1 MRLFSVPRL
10 SQRVLLCQKKRILSF
25 TDTANQFYGRY
36 IHAYVCMFEA
46 MPFSATLRQE
56 STYDFYSG
64 THKHICIAWLT
75 HVLQKHLVFL
85 CARTRRCNEQT
96 RPNDM
101 KKIKTKANT
110 RLNTNVY
117 SHILFRICEQFF
129 GIEAAVY
136 RFILQI
142 DLSFQ

>member
-1 MRLFSVPRL
+1 MP
-10 SQRVLLCQKKRILSF
+10 KKKKKTLTS
-25 TDTANQFYGRY
+25 TDTENQFYGRY
-36 IHAYVCMFEA
+36 IRMYVVRIFKA
-46 MPFSATLRQE
+46 LPFSFTLHQE

-64 THKHICIAWLT
+64 TQT
-75 HVLQKHLVFL
+75 HMHGMIDTRITKAFSFL
-85 CARTRRCNEQT
+85 MCAHDGEKNRKEAEENTGNLK
-96 RPNDM
+96 M
-101 KKIKTKANT
+101 KTKTNK

-117 SHILFRICEQFF
+117 SNIFYRICEQFF